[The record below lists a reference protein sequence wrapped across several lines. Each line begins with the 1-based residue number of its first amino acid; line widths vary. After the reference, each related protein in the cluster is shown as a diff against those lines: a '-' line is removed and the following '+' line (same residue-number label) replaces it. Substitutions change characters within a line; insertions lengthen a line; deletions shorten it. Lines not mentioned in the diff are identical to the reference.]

1 MSGQGLRFPDAL
13 STSEAYRKKYHVPLP
28 REFTER
34 RAAMSM
40 DAYHVIVA
48 AHSKYQIE
56 LQAIHC
62 GADYSVIIC
71 GGERGHVG
79 AVALGCN
86 ESGINGHEN
95 RGATV
100 SVLCA
105 LGHRDD
111 EVVRWAAKYLA
122 TELKCNIS
130 VSAGIHV
137 ENASG
142 EDIQCLLEN
151 CKAACRQ
158 FIANLQSTELGRQ
171 RAERECG

>member
-1 MSGQGLRFPDAL
+1 
-13 STSEAYRKKYHVPLP
+13 
-28 REFTER
+28 
-34 RAAMSM
+34 MSM
-40 DAYHVIVA
+40 DAYHVIGA

-62 GADYSVIIC
+62 GADYSVVIC

-142 EDIQCLLEN
+142 EDIQCLL
-151 CKAACRQ
+151 
-158 FIANLQSTELGRQ
+158 
-171 RAERECG
+171 

>member
-1 MSGQGLRFPDAL
+1 MSW
-13 STSEAYRKKYHVPLP
+13 
-28 REFTER
+28 
-34 RAAMSM
+34 

-86 ESGINGHEN
+86 ASGINGHEN

-100 SVLCA
+100 SVLVA
-105 LGHRDD
+105 LGTRDAA
-111 EVVRWAAKYLA
+111 VVRWASKYLA
-122 TELKCNIS
+122 TELKSNIS

-137 ENASG
+137 ENSSG

-158 FIANLQSTELGRQ
+158 FIANLQSADLGRQ
-171 RAERECG
+171 RAERECV